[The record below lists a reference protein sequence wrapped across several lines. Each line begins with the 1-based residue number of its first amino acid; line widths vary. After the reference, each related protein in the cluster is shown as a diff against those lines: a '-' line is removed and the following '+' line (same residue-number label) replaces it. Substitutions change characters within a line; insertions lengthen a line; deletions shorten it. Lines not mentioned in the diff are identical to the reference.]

1 MAGAGSAARRL
12 QPGSPRGSAEPPRE
26 HRAPLGKEG
35 EAAKAEEQ
43 QQSEE
48 LLKQTEAERQKMVW
62 EWQELRGFLEE
73 QEQRLLSWLEE
84 VERAVVQRRDEDICR
99 LSWEISLLRERGGE
113 KGQPPLSQSLQGAE
127 STWGSREDGR
137 FPKLEPGYGE
147 LEKRLSD
154 FSLKSAMLQEV
165 LLGFK
170 EMLRR
175 ELGSDTG
182 CRITSL
188 GHSRFSQPAR
198 QREMGMAELAQG
210 PVTFEEV
217 AVYFTRE
224 EWALLD
230 PAQRALCRD
239 VMQENHQNVTS
250 LEFPV
255 FKPDAISHLK
265 QEDEPGVPE
274 ISDSEETESLRG
286 AYTAGAGL
294 VSEDE
299 EKKPPQ
305 EDAEQME
312 PRRALLPVV
321 PQEDVSRSHGQR
333 EGRENQHRPER
344 RQGNKPREKTKSS
357 IHFWRPHK
365 YLEET
370 TAQHKIHTRGRNNPC
385 SECGKSFRRR
395 SDLIKHQ
402 RIHTGE
408 RPYECWECGKNFTR
422 SSNLSA
428 HQRIHTG
435 ERPYECSKCG
445 KSFIWRSSLITH
457 ERIHT
462 GERPYGCW
470 FLVSKPDVISQ
481 LERGEELW
489 VPDLQGSEK
498 EVLPRAACTGS
509 DLCLDPLSLPS
520 GDGKVSEN
528 EEKPWQEDAE
538 QREAHGILS
547 GKSKGNVSGSC
558 ALPEKAKACKS
569 QHSTEENF
577 SSHSDLIKCER
588 INLEETCYTC
598 HVCGKS
604 FNVNSD
610 LLTHQRIH
618 RGEKPYTCSE
628 CGKSFSYNSHLII
641 HQRIH
646 TGETPYTCSECGK
659 SFSQSSNLIT
669 HYRIHTG
676 MSPYRCSECG
686 KSFSH
691 SSALI
696 RHQGIHTAG
705 RPYTCSECGKTFRL
719 SSALTIHWKIH
730 SGETPYTCNNCGK
743 SFSHSSA
750 LIRHRR
756 IHTGEM
762 PYTCSE
768 CRKPFRHSSALTIH
782 WRIHSGER
790 PYTCNNCGKSFRHS
804 SALIR
809 HQKIHM
815 GENCNKCL
823 D

>member
-26 HRAPLGKEG
+26 HRAPLGKER

-73 QEQRLLSWLEE
+73 QEQQLLSWLEE
-84 VERAVVQRRDEDICR
+84 VERAIVQRRDEDICR
-99 LSWEISLLRERGGE
+99 LSWEISLLREWGGE
-113 KGQPPLSQSLQGAE
+113 KGQPPLSQSLQGAG

-182 CRITSL
+182 CSITSL

-210 PVTFEEV
+210 TVTFEEV

-305 EDAEQME
+305 EDAEQVE
-312 PRRALLPVV
+312 PHRALLPVV
-321 PQEDVSRSHGQR
+321 PQEDASRSHGQR

-445 KSFIWRSSLITH
+445 KSFIWHSSLITHERIHTGERPYGCCECGKKFIESSKLRKHQRIHMGDSPYECCECGKNFTQSSDLIAHQRIHTGERLYECWECGKNFTRSSNLSAHQRIHTGERPYKCSKCGKSFIWRSSLITH

-462 GERPYGCW
+462 GERPYGCCECGKK
-470 FLVSKPDVISQ
+470 FIESSKLRKHQQIHM
-481 LERGEELW
+481 
-489 VPDLQGSEK
+489 
-498 EVLPRAACTGS
+498 
-509 DLCLDPLSLPS
+509 
-520 GDGKVSEN
+520 GDSPYECCECGK
-528 EEKPWQEDAE
+528 
-538 QREAHGILS
+538 
-547 GKSKGNVSGSC
+547 
-558 ALPEKAKACKS
+558 
-569 QHSTEENF
+569 NF
-577 SSHSDLIKCER
+577 TQSSDLIA
-588 INLEETCYTC
+588 
-598 HVCGKS
+598 
-604 FNVNSD
+604 
-610 LLTHQRIH
+610 
-618 RGEKPYTCSE
+618 
-628 CGKSFSYNSHLII
+628 

-646 TGETPYTCSECGK
+646 TG
-659 SFSQSSNLIT
+659 
-669 HYRIHTG
+669 
-676 MSPYRCSECG
+676 
-686 KSFSH
+686 
-691 SSALI
+691 
-696 RHQGIHTAG
+696 
-705 RPYTCSECGKTFRL
+705 
-719 SSALTIHWKIH
+719 
-730 SGETPYTCNNCGK
+730 
-743 SFSHSSA
+743 
-750 LIRHRR
+750 
-756 IHTGEM
+756 
-762 PYTCSE
+762 
-768 CRKPFRHSSALTIH
+768 
-782 WRIHSGER
+782 
-790 PYTCNNCGKSFRHS
+790 
-804 SALIR
+804 
-809 HQKIHM
+809 
-815 GENCNKCL
+815 
-823 D
+823 